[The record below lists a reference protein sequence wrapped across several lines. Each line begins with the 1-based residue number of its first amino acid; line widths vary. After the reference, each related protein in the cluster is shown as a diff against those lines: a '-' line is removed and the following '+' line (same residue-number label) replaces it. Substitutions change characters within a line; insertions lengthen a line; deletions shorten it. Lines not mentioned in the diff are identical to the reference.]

1 MTNIFINLKRF
12 EVPKH
17 LGGICPQDD
26 PQSWI
31 EWVIGKTLAQAHGY
45 ESAVHF
51 TFFLGEGLIHT
62 AINTMKQSP
71 HSGGSSLSIGS
82 QGVHWQD
89 ITPGGNFGAFTSLL
103 PAKAAKA
110 LNCTWTIIGH
120 SEERKAKIDLL
131 YEFSSSIGLTNYE
144 NITKTLN
151 TIVNREVLCALKAGL
166 NVLLCVGETEQEKG
180 PGNFEDQKL
189 RIKAV
194 LKEQLEIG
202 LESIETVG
210 NRPEITIGY
219 EPIWAI
225 GPGKTPPGADYIG
238 FVSSHIKRCVN
249 DISGFTPSVVYGG
262 GLKEDNAEMIA
273 GVKTIDG
280 GLVALTRFSGDI
292 GFYPDDLWKI
302 VEKYMGYS
310 K

>member
-1 MTNIFINLKRF
+1 MINIFINLKRF

-26 PQSWI
+26 PQAWI
-31 EWVIGKTLAQAHGY
+31 EWVIEKTLARVHGH
-45 ESAVHF
+45 ESAVQF

-62 AINTMKQSP
+62 AVNTIKQSTQ
-71 HSGGSSLSIGS
+71 SSGSSLSIGS

-103 PAKAAKA
+103 PAKAAK
-110 LNCTWTIIGH
+110 
-120 SEERKAKIDLL
+120 
-131 YEFSSSIGLTNYE
+131 
-144 NITKTLN
+144 
-151 TIVNREVLCALKAGL
+151 
-166 NVLLCVGETEQEKG
+166 
-180 PGNFEDQKL
+180 
-189 RIKAV
+189 
-194 LKEQLEIG
+194 EQLEIG
-202 LESIETVG
+202 LKSIETVG

-302 VEKYMGYS
+302 VEKYGGYS